1 MPGFDPRQ
9 LQEMMSQAKQH
20 YEALQKKMQ
29 EMTVDASSGGG
40 SVTVKM
46 NGKKEVISV
55 RIDPEVIKAGDVE
68 MVQDLVVAAV
78 NEAGRRVDENMQS
91 TVGGMLGGMGL
102 GGLM

>member
-46 NGKKEVISV
+46 NGKKEVISI
-55 RIDPEVIKAGDVE
+55 RIDPEVVKAGDVE
-68 MVQDLVVAAV
+68 MVQDLVVAAI
-78 NEAGRRVDENMQS
+78 NEASRRVDENMQS
-91 TVGGMLGGMGL
+91 TMGSMLGGLGL
-102 GGLM
+102 GGMI